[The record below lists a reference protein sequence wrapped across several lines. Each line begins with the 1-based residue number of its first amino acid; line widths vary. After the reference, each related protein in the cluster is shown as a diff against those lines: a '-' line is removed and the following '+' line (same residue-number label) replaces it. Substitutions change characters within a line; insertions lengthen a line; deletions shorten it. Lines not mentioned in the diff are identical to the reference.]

1 MQNPSINR
9 VNSVNNRNSS
19 VRGANL
25 QITIKSRLIT
35 LIIIPKHLHAHFR
48 KTIIRAS
55 QITIIIIII
64 IIIIIKVLLNRKS
77 VIIRRMWYLR
87 TLLNQ
92 KKSP

>member
-55 QITIIIIII
+55 QITIT

>member
-64 IIIIIKVLLNRKS
+64 IKVLLNRKS

>member
-64 IIIIIKVLLNRKS
+64 IIIIKVLLNRKS

>member
-25 QITIKSRLIT
+25 QITIKSHLIT

-55 QITIIIIII
+55 QITIIIIV
-64 IIIIIKVLLNRKS
+64 IIIKVLLNRKS
-77 VIIRRMWYLR
+77 MIIRRMWYLR

>member
-25 QITIKSRLIT
+25 QIMIKSRLIT

-55 QITIIIIII
+55 QITIIIIT
-64 IIIIIKVLLNRKS
+64 IIIIKVLLNRKS

>member
-25 QITIKSRLIT
+25 QIMIKSRLIT

-64 IIIIIKVLLNRKS
+64 IKVLLNRKS

>member
-64 IIIIIKVLLNRKS
+64 IIKVLLNRKS

>member
-64 IIIIIKVLLNRKS
+64 IIKVLLNRKS
-77 VIIRRMWYLR
+77 VIIRRIWYLR

-92 KKSP
+92 KKST